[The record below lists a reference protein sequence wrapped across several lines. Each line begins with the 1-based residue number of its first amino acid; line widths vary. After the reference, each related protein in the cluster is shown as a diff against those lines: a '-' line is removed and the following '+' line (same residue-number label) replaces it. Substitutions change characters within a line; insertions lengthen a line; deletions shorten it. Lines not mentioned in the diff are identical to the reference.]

1 MGEESVFIYGRI
13 QLLITVISLVLVTT
27 LKTVKNPRLV
37 TNCTSLLPLSFS
49 PSSGFGELVGLVYNY
64 NVIYFLEN
72 FNELKEG

>member
-13 QLLITVISLVLVTT
+13 QLLITVISLVLVTI

-37 TNCTSLLPLSFS
+37 TNCTSLLPLSSS

-64 NVIYFLEN
+64 NVIYFLGN